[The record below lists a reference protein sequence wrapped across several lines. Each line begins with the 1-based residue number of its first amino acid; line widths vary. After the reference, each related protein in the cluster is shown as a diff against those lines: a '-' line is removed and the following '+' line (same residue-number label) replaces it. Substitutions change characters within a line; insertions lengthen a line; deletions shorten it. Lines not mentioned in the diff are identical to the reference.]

1 MRFCRYSFPPFP
13 SSLPLPPPSPLPFR
27 LSSGLALCPFPLPFL
42 SALPFALL
50 SPAPPLWPCS
60 LSFSS
65 APPLCPSLCPP
76 LCPFPSAPSSL
87 PLPFAPS
94 PLPLPLC
101 PFPLPFPSAFPL
113 CPRCRHSVS
122 APSML
127 ATHADVALEHHNP
140 IPSSS
145 MTFLLT
151 NSLHHSHCWALTIGH
166 QQLTTVSTIGAL
178 NTERQSQA

>member
-1 MRFCRYSFPPFP
+1 MQPNCSWMRFCRYSFPPFP
-13 SSLPLPPPSPLPFR
+13 SSLPLPPPSPLPFP
-27 LSSGLALCPFPLPFL
+27 LPLPSGLALCPFLLPRLF
-42 SALPFALL
+42 ALP
-50 SPAPPLWPCS
+50 
-60 LSFSS
+60 S
-65 APPLCPSLCPP
+65 A
-76 LCPFPSAPSSL
+76 
-87 PLPFAPS
+87 LPFAPS